1 MLGTGS
7 LHLLAQFAT
16 AAAGAGLAGAGY
28 FWYFMFRLD
37 LVPDLRPFGV
47 YPGWGMLL
55 VFLSSLVAL
64 VASCA
69 ISVSG
74 GK

>member
-1 MLGTGS
+1 
-7 LHLLAQFAT
+7 
-16 AAAGAGLAGAGY
+16 
-28 FWYFMFRLD
+28 MFRLD